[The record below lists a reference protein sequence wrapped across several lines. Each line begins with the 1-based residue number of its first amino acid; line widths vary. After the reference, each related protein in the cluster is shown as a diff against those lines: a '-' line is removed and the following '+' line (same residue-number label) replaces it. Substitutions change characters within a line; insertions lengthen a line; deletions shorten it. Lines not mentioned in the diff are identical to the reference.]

1 MCGWCLERRK
11 GWCVMMRD
19 RECPKCAPWVGD
31 GDGGG
36 GGPDYAQIGGGHAG
50 MPDDEASLAQ
60 VMAALG
66 GFVTG
71 FVGAALVVILLSMKG
86 CVV

>member
-1 MCGWCLERRK
+1 MCGWCFERRK

-19 RECPKCAPWVGD
+19 RECPECAPWVGGVD
-31 GDGGG
+31 G

-60 VMAALG
+60 VLAALG

>member
-1 MCGWCLERRK
+1 
-11 GWCVMMRD
+11 MMRD

-31 GDGGG
+31 GDGGGGG